1 MHTQA
6 FSRTVALLLASAVP
20 VIWAQW
26 RDTEFD
32 KYNDIVAL
40 ERMATA
46 NADNDAESLRM
57 GDSSKDRRIAAYV
70 RLGAIGTA
78 QSLAAARRVE
88 AKLKTT
94 PLLPPTVTMGV
105 WPHPMWHFGDEEAKP
120 FVTTLASDGTTYGI
134 VQADL
139 LGDSY
144 DLFLT
149 SSRSPMDRVTW
160 TRPILI
166 PNRIYR
172 DFHDPK
178 LVEGD
183 KQQLIFT
190 FIQTGP
196 GPRNLMEGELA
207 PPQNAPILGKQRWVL
222 SLQALTR
229 DSDGDGWTDI
239 EEQRLGLDPQNRDT
253 DGDGIPDGQD
263 VCPKFKPEAGEANDE
278 DVQILQKAV
287 LAEYGLTRSRVL
299 LLVLPGSRRF
309 QVAGYGGPI
318 LYLNDKNDWIKNH
331 AEGGI
336 FVTWKITT
344 KTESKAVVSLTD
356 WEGPLAAGELEIGLQ
371 KYGNEW
377 FVTNRRPSGVS
388 RSFPGHLK
396 EHEAQILA
404 FTAGFVNDPLQN
416 RYLTPD
422 YSDSWPGSFH

>member
-1 MHTQA
+1 MRSPTFPTA
-6 FSRTVALLLASAVP
+6 FAFLLASAVP
-20 VIWAQW
+20 VILAQW
-26 RDTEFD
+26 RDAEFD
-32 KYNDIVAL
+32 KSQDIVAL

-46 NADNDAESLRM
+46 TADNDAESLRM
-57 GDSSKDRRIAAYV
+57 GESSKDRRIAAYI

-88 AKLKTT
+88 AKLKTM
-94 PLLPPTVTMGV
+94 PLLPPTVTIGV

-139 LGDSY
+139 LGDGY
-144 DLFLT
+144 DLFLI
-149 SSRSPMDRVTW
+149 SNRSPTDRTSW

-172 DFHDPK
+172 DFYDPK

-183 KQQLIFT
+183 KGQLIFT
-190 FIQTGP
+190 FTQGSP
-196 GPRNLMEGELA
+196 GPRDLMEGQLA
-207 PPQNAPILGKQRWVL
+207 PPKGAPTLGKQRWVL

-239 EEQRLGLDPQNRDT
+239 EEERLGLDPQNRDT

-263 VCPKFKPEAGEANDE
+263 VCPRFKPEAGEANDE

-287 LAEYGLTRSRVL
+287 LGEYGLTRSRAL
-299 LLVLPGSRRF
+299 LLVLPGSKRF
-309 QVAGYGGPI
+309 QIAGYGGPI

-344 KTESKAVVSLTD
+344 KTDSKAVVSFTD
-356 WEGPLAAGELEIGLQ
+356 WEGPLAGGELEIGLH

-377 FVTNRRPSGVS
+377 FVTNRRPDGVS
-388 RSFPGHLK
+388 GASPGH
-396 EHEAQILA
+396 
-404 FTAGFVNDPLQN
+404 
-416 RYLTPD
+416 
-422 YSDSWPGSFH
+422 